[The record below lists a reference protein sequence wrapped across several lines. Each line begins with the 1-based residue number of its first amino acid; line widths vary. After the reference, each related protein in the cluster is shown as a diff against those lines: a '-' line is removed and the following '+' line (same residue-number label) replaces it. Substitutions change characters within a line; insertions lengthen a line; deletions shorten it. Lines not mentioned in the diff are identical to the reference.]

1 MECEPGADEG
11 SGTEGR
17 KAPLTVRK
25 MRARTDTIAAIA
37 TPAGRG
43 GIGVVRIAGRDLAPL
58 MDGLIGRP
66 LASRHATLA
75 HFRDAAGATLDQGIA
90 LYFPAPHSYTGDSM
104 LELQGH
110 GGRAVLALLLARCIE
125 LGARLAEPGE
135 FTERAF
141 HNDKLDLAQAE
152 AVADLIDAATTT
164 AARAAARSLTGEFSA
179 EVTALTAALA
189 ELRMFVEATLDFP
202 EEDIDFVRAHD
213 AVARVAALRTR
224 LAQLLRRAQAG
235 ALLREGLNVVLIGRP
250 NVGKSSL
257 LNRLVREDAAIV
269 TPIAGTTR
277 DTVARPVEIAGIPL
291 TVIDTA
297 GLRTTDDAVEQVGIA
312 RTWQA
317 VQRADLAVVLV
328 DARDTATAL
337 TAADAELLAALD
349 PQLPR
354 LVVHNKA
361 DLAAIEP
368 HVVSVDGLRHVW
380 LSALSGAGLDLLE
393 HAVTEAVG
401 ASTGGEDGFLA
412 RERHLVA
419 LRAAAADLAEAAA
432 LIAQPAPPL
441 ELFAEA
447 LRNAQQSLATI
458 TGAFTADD
466 LLGMI
471 FGRFCIGK

>member
-1 MECEPGADEG
+1 
-11 SGTEGR
+11 
-17 KAPLTVRK
+17 
-25 MRARTDTIAAIA
+25 MRHRTDTIAAIA

-43 GIGVVRIAGRDLAPL
+43 GIGVVRVAGADLGAL
-58 MDGLIGRP
+58 MDGLVGHSLQP
-66 LASRHATLA
+66 RHATLA
-75 HFRDAAGATLDQGIA
+75 KFRDAAGTVLDEGIA
-90 LYFPAPHSYTGDSM
+90 LYFPAPHSYTGDDV

-110 GGRAVLALLLARCIE
+110 GGRAVLSLLLARCME

-152 AVADLIDAATTT
+152 GVADLIDAATTT
-164 AARAAARSLTGEFSA
+164 AARAAARSLSGEFSA
-179 EVTALTAALA
+179 EVNALTAGLA

-213 AVARVAALRTR
+213 AERRVAGLRER
-224 LAQLLRRAQAG
+224 LASVLRRAQAG
-235 ALLREGLNVVLIGRP
+235 ALLREGLRVVLVGQP

-269 TPIAGTTR
+269 TPIPGTTR

-291 TVIDTA
+291 TFVDTA
-297 GLRTTDDAVEQVGIA
+297 GLRSTEDTVEQVGIA

-317 VQRADLAVVLV
+317 VQHADLALVLV
-328 DARDTATAL
+328 DAREASAAL
-337 TAADAELLAALD
+337 PAADAAIVDALD
-349 PQLPR
+349 GSLPR
-354 LVVHNKA
+354 LVIHNKC
-361 DLAAIEP
+361 DL
-368 HVVSVDGLRHVW
+368 VDVPAHAEQRDGVTHLW
-380 LSALSGAGLDLLE
+380 LSALSGEGIDLLE
-393 HAVTEAVG
+393 QAVVSAVRAQGDTED
-401 ASTGGEDGFLA
+401 SFLA

-419 LRAAAADLAEAAA
+419 LREAARDLDAAAA

-441 ELFAEA
+441 ELFAET
-447 LRNAQQSLATI
+447 LRTAQQALATI

-466 LLGMI
+466 LLGLI

>member
-1 MECEPGADEG
+1 
-11 SGTEGR
+11 
-17 KAPLTVRK
+17 

-43 GIGVVRIAGRDLAPL
+43 GIGVVRVAGQNLTSL
-58 MDGLIGRP
+58 IDGLIGHP
-66 LASRHATLA
+66 LKARHATLA
-75 HFRDAAGATLDQGIA
+75 RFRDAAGTPLDQGIA

-104 LELQGH
+104 LELQAH
-110 GGRAVLALLLARCIE
+110 GGRAVLALLLARCVE

-179 EVTALTAALA
+179 EVNALTAALA

-202 EEDIDFVRAHD
+202 EEDVDFVRAHD
-213 AVARVAALRTR
+213 AVARVTGLRER

-277 DTVARPVEIAGIPL
+277 DTVARVVEIAGIPL
-291 TVIDTA
+291 TVVDTA
-297 GLRTTDDAVEQVGIA
+297 GLRTTSDAVEKVGIA

-317 VQRADLAVVLV
+317 VQHADLAVVLV
-328 DARDTATAL
+328 DARDTAATL
-337 TAADAELLAALD
+337 PAADNEILAALD
-349 PQLPR
+349 PQLSR
-354 LVVHNKA
+354 VIVHNKA

-368 HVVSVDGLRHVW
+368 HAGKVDGRWHVW
-380 LSALSGAGLDLLE
+380 LSALSGSGLNLLE

-401 ASTGGEDGFLA
+401 ASTGGEDSFLA
-412 RERHLVA
+412 RERHLAA
-419 LRAAAADLAEAAA
+419 LRAAEADLTEAAA
-432 LIAQPAPPL
+432 LIARPVPPL
-441 ELFAEA
+441 ELFAEV